1 MKRQLLIFGANG
13 FLGRGVTDVLIE
25 EDFKNIHLFDF
36 KFDVKQ
42 SRPNLFQYLIKDLS
56 IEENVVNAFSNIKVE
71 NDCYYFLY
79 STIGGFLGGK
89 KLWETGVD
97 DFERMISINLK
108 ANFLI
113 AKHFS
118 QIVKESS
125 GGSIC
130 FTSAYVGGHPEKE
143 KSVYGASKAAIS
155 HLVRTYSIEANQLKL
170 SVNAIAPYVL
180 DTPENRNWMK
190 ASDIEQAIKPEE
202 IGKFV
207 SAVFNNFNFISG
219 NIFELKHRFNL

>member
-42 SRPNLFQYLIKDLS
+42 SRPNLFQCLIKDLS

-89 KLWETGVD
+89 KLWETGFD

-190 ASDIEQAIKPEE
+190 DSDLEKAIKPEE
-202 IGKFV
+202 IGRLV
-207 SAVFNNFNFISG
+207 SAVFENFNFISG
-219 NIFELKHRFNL
+219 NILELKQRFNL

>member
-1 MKRQLLIFGANG
+1 MKKELLIFGANG
-13 FLGRGVTDVLIE
+13 FLGRGITDVLIE
-25 EDFKNIHLFDF
+25 ENFRNIYLFDF
-36 KFDVKQ
+36 KFDTKQ
-42 SRPNLFQYLIKDLS
+42 SQTNVFQYLIKDLS
-56 IEENVVNAFSNIKVE
+56 KEENVVDALSNIKVE
-71 NDCYYFLY
+71 SDCYYFLY

-97 DFERMISINLK
+97 DFERMIAINLK

-155 HLVRTYSIEANQLKL
+155 HLVKTFSIEASQLKL

-190 ASDIEQAIKPEE
+190 ATDLEKAIKPEE
-202 IGKFV
+202 IGRLV
-207 SAVFNNFNFISG
+207 SAVFENFNFISG
-219 NIFELKHRFNL
+219 NIFELKQRFNL